1 MSKLFEQVQ
10 IWQAYLVKLVQD
22 SSLLPVAQIVVR
34 ISEHSGA
41 NGARIKRFAPLAINF
56 LDYRWRNIGKG
67 LYNFGLLLIY
77 IV

>member
-22 SSLLPVAQIVVR
+22 SSSLPVAQMVVR
-34 ISEHSGA
+34 VKG
-41 NGARIKRFAPLAINF
+41 FAPLAISF